1 MNNGLISPSR
11 ASLSGYSQNT
21 NDQDWHPDLWVIKN
35 RLIEYENQVSS
46 LIAEVNEKEALLE
59 DINILEDK

>member
-1 MNNGLISPSR
+1 MIR
-11 ASLSGYSQNT
+11 
-21 NDQDWHPDLWVIKN
+21 I

-46 LIAEVNEKEALLE
+46 LIAEVNEKEALLD